1 MTPRGI
7 ILGLAGALFVCAYTY
22 FNDWVLRQTH
32 FIGNHMPVAVYGM
45 LVFFLL
51 FINSQLKQAAL
62 KGGEVAVALGL
73 VLMVCVIPGS
83 GLMRTFTFA
92 LMLPN
97 HLNKLEPGWRKEQVL
112 SNVPEGM
119 LVNPGKD
126 EDKILGSFLQG
137 YSGSS
142 GHIPVD
148 DIPWS
153 AWAKP
158 LAFWVPLI
166 FCMWLALMGLSLVL
180 HRQWSAHEQLPY
192 PIASYTNELMPTDG
206 QTVSHIFTNRL
217 FWISCGGVFL
227 IHFNNY
233 CFQWFPETFLRVPL
247 QLDFGSL
254 RAVAQTF
261 LDGGGW
267 MVLRPIIFFTV
278 IGIAYFIPSD
288 LSGAFGF
295 GPYIWAFIAGSLV
308 SYNISPNAPV
318 IGTGYISP
326 SPIMF
331 IQFGAAIGVFL
342 FVLYNGR
349 HFYGCVCKAAFS
361 GDKPGEVDD
370 FAVWGLR
377 VFLVAYA
384 CWAGQM
390 ILGGV
395 DWILAIA
402 FTSIIVVY
410 AVVVSRIIAEAG
422 LFHLQLVVFP
432 CAILWGLF
440 GRSLGATQL
449 LILEMCTI
457 IMIIDPRECFMPF
470 LVNTLRLVEL
480 QGESL
485 GRFCRYGALALLV
498 GLFVALPV
506 TIYIQYDLGAQA
518 IPDSWAQRHVPRFP
532 FNNVVKATERLT
544 SQGSLEE
551 SESLSSLQRL
561 RQMSPNRACVISL
574 VIGIGLVIF
583 CSGMRLRVSRWPV
596 HPLAFLVC
604 ATWHIKHFAFSFIIG
619 WAIKILVIKYG
630 GAGTYNKVRPLM
642 IGLIVG
648 EVMGAIAPSLV
659 GLIYF
664 LLTDQQP
671 PSFRVLPG

>member
-1 MTPRGI
+1 VTPRGI
-7 ILGLAGALFVCAYTY
+7 ILGLAGAIFVCTYTY

-32 FIGNHMPVAVYGM
+32 FVGNHMPVAVYGM

-51 FINSQLKQAAL
+51 FINSQLKRSAL

-83 GLMRTFTFA
+83 GLMRTFTCA

-97 HLNKLEPGWRKEQVL
+97 HLNKLEPGWQKEQIL
-112 SNVPEGM
+112 SSVPKGM
-119 LVNPGKD
+119 LVDPSQD
-126 EDKILGSFLQG
+126 EDRILGSYLQG
-137 YSGSS
+137 YSGAT
-142 GHIPVD
+142 GHIPID

-153 AWAKP
+153 AWVKP

-166 FCMWLALMGLSLVL
+166 FCMWIALMGLSLVL
-180 HRQWSAHEQLPY
+180 HRQWSSHEQLPY
-192 PIASYTNELMPTDG
+192 PIAAYTNELMPSEG
-206 QTVSHIFTNRL
+206 QTVSPIFKNRL
-217 FWISCGGVFL
+217 FWLGCGGVFL

-233 CFQWFPETFLRVPL
+233 CFHWFPDTLLQIPLRLDFSSLREVADTFLK
-247 QLDFGSL
+247 
-254 RAVAQTF
+254 
-261 LDGGGW
+261 GGGW
-267 MVLRPIIFFTV
+267 MVIWPTVFFTV

-295 GPYIWAFIAGSLV
+295 GPYIWAFIAGTLI
-308 SYNISPNAPV
+308 SYGFSPNSSV

-349 HFYGCVCKAAFS
+349 NFYTRVFKAAFS
-361 GDKPGEVDD
+361 PSNSTGIDE

-377 VFLVAYA
+377 VFAVAYVG
-384 CWAGQM
+384 WAGQM
-390 ILGGV
+390 VLGGV
-395 DWILAIA
+395 DWILAIG
-402 FTSIIVVY
+402 FTSIIVIY

-432 CAILWGLF
+432 CAVLWGLF
-440 GRSLGATQL
+440 GRALGSSAL
-449 LILEMCTI
+449 LVLEICTI

-485 GRFCRYGALALLV
+485 GRFCKYGALALLL
-498 GLFVALPV
+498 GMCAALPV

-518 IPDSWAQRHVPRFP
+518 IPDGWAQKHVPHFP
-532 FNNVVKATERLT
+532 FTNAVKAKERLT
-544 SQGSLEE
+544 LQGSFDE
-551 SESLSSLQRL
+551 SESLSSWERI
-561 RQMSPNRACVISL
+561 RQMSPNKACVISMM
-574 VIGIGLVIF
+574 IGIGLVVL
-583 CSGMRLRVSRWPV
+583 CAGMRLRVSKGPV

-619 WAIKILVIKYG
+619 WAIKLMVIKYG
-630 GAGTYNKVRPLM
+630 GAGTYNKVRPMM

-659 GLIYF
+659 GLVYYVI
-664 LLTDQQP
+664 TGEQP